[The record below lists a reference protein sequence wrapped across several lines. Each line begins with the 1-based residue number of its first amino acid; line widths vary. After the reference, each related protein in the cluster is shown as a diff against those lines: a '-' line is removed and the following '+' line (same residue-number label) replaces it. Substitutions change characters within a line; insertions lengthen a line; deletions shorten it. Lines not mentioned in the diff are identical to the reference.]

1 MKVLFIQFVL
11 GLTICFAQQQEV
23 IKITHQNNEYLLD
36 SIFPIDNIVSITVR
50 NYSGEHTLTSNE
62 LTALKEYLKKAKF
75 AGGLLI
81 KPGHITLSIKLKE
94 NTVTKSG
101 FVYASKGCIHFD
113 EGVDKFKQPFS
124 GTFYLPVKLNFDN
137 YK

>member
-1 MKVLFIQFVL
+1 
-11 GLTICFAQQQEV
+11 LTAA
-23 IKITHQNNEYLLD
+23 
-36 SIFPIDNIVSITVR
+36 
-50 NYSGEHTLTSNE
+50 E
-62 LTALKEYLKKAKF
+62 LTTLKEHLKKAKF

-81 KPGHITLSIKLKE
+81 KPGHITLTIKLK
-94 NTVTKSG
+94 NNILVKSG
-101 FVYASKGCIHFD
+101 FVYASSGSIHFD